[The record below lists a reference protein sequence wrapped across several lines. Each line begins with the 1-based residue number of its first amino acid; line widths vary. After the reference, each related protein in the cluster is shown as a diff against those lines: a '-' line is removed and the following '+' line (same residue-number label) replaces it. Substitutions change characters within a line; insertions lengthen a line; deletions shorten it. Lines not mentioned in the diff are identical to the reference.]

1 MKRLDEINLSQD
13 SWQPDPHH
21 VALLKAALC
30 GLYLAPHAEGATDAL
45 RLLDAELAR
54 LDPPWRRE
62 FHQRARSAEL
72 GWLARDQFMRWCQE
86 VVDAARGM

>member
-1 MKRLDEINLSQD
+1 MRQDEPD
-13 SWQPDPHH
+13 PTHEGWQPDPHH

-30 GLYLAPHAEGATDAL
+30 GLYLSPHTEGATDAM
-45 RLLDAELAR
+45 RLLDAEIAR

-62 FHQRARSAEL
+62 FHQRARGAEL
-72 GWLARDQFMRWCQE
+72 GWAARDAFARWCQA